1 MTDETAERT
10 AGILLLLTAFASLAL
25 LAAHSAETAT
35 NFAGVLKEEAANR
48 GVAAA
53 AHGGYIAVLVL
64 QIVCYAKLSARL
76 DLRRLAPLAGLVFF
90 VAGTVILSA
99 SLLLD
104 GLVIPALAARYAD
117 VPAKIEFARTLFVF
131 CETLIGFLMP
141 MGLALQGAAIAG
153 WGAALWRASSRIAG
167 AIGVLSGLGMIAAL
181 TVNLARPNPMLLMGT
196 LVVPMLW
203 AFVAGTQLIRR
214 TRTISD

>member
-25 LAAHSAETAT
+25 FAAHPDETAT
-35 NFAGVLKEEAANR
+35 TFAGVLKEEAANR
-48 GVAAA
+48 SVAAA
-53 AHGGYIAVLVL
+53 VHGGYIAVLVL
-64 QIVCYAKLSARL
+64 QIVGYARLSARL
-76 DLRRLAPLAGLVFF
+76 DLRRLAPLAGFVFF
-90 VAGTVILSA
+90 AAGTVILSA

-117 VPAKIEFARTLFVF
+117 VPAKIESARTLFVF
-131 CETLIGFLMP
+131 CETAIGLLMP
-141 MGLALQGAAIAG
+141 MGLAFQGAAIAG
-153 WGAALWRASSRIAG
+153 WGAALWHTSSRIAG
-167 AIGVLSGLGMIAAL
+167 AIGLLSGLGMIAAL

-203 AFVAGTQLIRR
+203 AFFAATQLIRR